1 MIVNYFKIKFY
12 SPFFLFLGTDST
24 TILYERPDEETASV
38 LLRLSL
44 GKTVTLEELD
54 KIIMYLVRLKY
65 LCFGGGS
72 DATEPQKE
80 EFQSNSLGRSLGKK

>member
-1 MIVNYFKIKFY
+1 MIVIHFVFIFYF
-12 SPFFLFLGTDST
+12 PFFLFLGTDST

-72 DATEPQKE
+72 DATEPQE
-80 EFQSNSLGRSLGKK
+80 QELQSNSLDRSLGKK